1 MEDLYDFFR
10 LRMVEALHKDTLDSF
25 RVRANNALTILD
37 ELSLL
42 LKAWIGGNIKRFET
56 VESCI
61 SEAKGLINSDD
72 CLQYTYPTLNKGMFV
87 EELNDYISSVKKE
100 KGLEYGENTTNA
112 FSCQS
117 AILQ

>member
-61 SEAKGLINSDD
+61 SEAKGVNILRRLFAIY
-72 CLQYTYPTLNKGMFV
+72 LPYTGQGHV
-87 EELNDYISSVKKE
+87 
-100 KGLEYGENTTNA
+100 
-112 FSCQS
+112 C
-117 AILQ
+117 